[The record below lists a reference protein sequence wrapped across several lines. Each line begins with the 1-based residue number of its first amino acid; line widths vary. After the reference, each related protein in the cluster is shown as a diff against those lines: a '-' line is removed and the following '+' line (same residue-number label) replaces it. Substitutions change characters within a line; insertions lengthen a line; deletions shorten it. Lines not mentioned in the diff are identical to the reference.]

1 MAMSSGEALAVE
13 TLARAAAGI
22 GDLVERDELHAAITV
37 LFASGAKRP
46 NFGFGPRDVDN
57 VTDAIWKR
65 SGIETSTRPEA
76 EWDDDELDTDEA
88 VESELPPPAPAR
100 LPEFEGIF
108 PVGVVTN
115 MTGVSQRISR
125 AIHIDERGVAVV
137 EWELDSVNHK
147 RTKDGVKRHQALK
160 VLELFELEGSTG
172 RRLLNHLKERYRA
185 ADDVDPLPFK
195 HSGDEALV
203 DAVIAGRT
211 DGSGV
216 AMTPSEAAELGI
228 GSADPVVVIFDDA
241 TRAVWPDDFPK
252 GTTRPGTLG
261 ARILVPGRTSG
272 DLGEVV
278 QLLDFLTGRPLD
290 GAGWADDEDAVPVPV
305 DAGDEEG

>member
-46 NFGFGPRDVDN
+46 NFGFGPSDVDH

-65 SGIETSTRPEA
+65 DTTTLPDPEWTEDDLDDDGGTDEGEA
-76 EWDDDELDTDEA
+76 EL
-88 VESELPPPAPAR
+88 PAPRVR
-100 LPEFEGIF
+100 LPEFEGII
-108 PVGVVTN
+108 PVGIVTN

-125 AIHIDERGVAVV
+125 AIHIDELGVAVV

-216 AMTPSEAAELGI
+216 AFTPSEAAELGI
-228 GSADPVVVIFDDA
+228 GSADPVTVIFDDGK
-241 TRAVWPDDFPK
+241 RAVWPDDFPT
-252 GTTRPGTLG
+252 GMARPVTLG
-261 ARILVPGRTSG
+261 ARIRVPGRTSG

-278 QLLDFLTGRPLD
+278 QLLDFLTNLPLE
-290 GAGWADDEDAVPVPV
+290 GAGWADDEDAVGAPV